1 MKRVLFAFSGGI
13 DDVLGVHWLSRIQG
27 HPVVALLADLGQADR
42 LEPLGELALES
53 GAQST
58 IIVDLRR
65 DFIERFVF
73 PTLFS
78 GARYEDYL
86 LSTPLA
92 RYAICAELVRL
103 AREQGFDTVGH
114 GASGGGN
121 DQLRVEASVAALD
134 PALSV
139 VAPQREMPMMDLA
152 QKRERIARLQLPD
165 REEFARLI
173 SVDRNLWGCGQ
184 VYGGLSDPWE
194 PPPEEIY
201 QVTCNPLEAPAE
213 PVEVGIAFEHGV
225 PVAVDEVG
233 LDAVRLVER
242 LNAIGGEHGIGRL
255 DHVENRVLGGKAREI
270 YEAPG
275 AQLLYTAHGA
285 LEELTQPRDLL
296 RLKRSLAEEY
306 GRLIYE
312 GQWFGELR
320 GALDHFFRAT
330 QHYVSGRIR
339 LRLFKGAVTVRG
351 RESRYALYEREG
363 NEPPERRARLR
374 EAAVGFVDSIT
385 RQRKA
390 EATQRQPR

>member
-1 MKRVLFAFSGGI
+1 MQRVLFAFSGGI
-13 DDVLGVHWLSRIQG
+13 DDVLGVHWLSRTQG

-65 DFIERFVF
+65 DFIERFAF
-73 PTLFS
+73 PTLVS
-78 GARYEDYL
+78 GARYEEYL
-86 LSTPLA
+86 LSTPLS

-103 AREQGFDTVGH
+103 ARDQGFDVVGH

-121 DQLRVEASVAALD
+121 DQLRMEASVAALD
-134 PALSV
+134 PALTV
-139 VAPQREMPMMDLA
+139 VAPQRDMPMMELS
-152 QKRERIARLQLPD
+152 QKRERLVRLHLPERDEFD
-165 REEFARLI
+165 RVI

-194 PPPEEIY
+194 SPPDEIY
-201 QVTCNPLEAPAE
+201 QLTRNPLEAPDA
-213 PVEVGIAFEHGV
+213 PVDVVVTFEHGI
-225 PVAVDEVG
+225 PVA
-233 LDAVRLVER
+233 LDGEAIEAVHLVER

-255 DHVENRVLGGKAREI
+255 DHVENHVLGGKAREL
-270 YEAPG
+270 YEAPA

-296 RLKRSLAEEY
+296 RLKRSLSDEY

-312 GQWFGELR
+312 GQWFSELR
-320 GALDHFFRAT
+320 EALDHFFRAT
-330 QHYVSGRIR
+330 QLYVSGRIR

-351 RESRYALYEREG
+351 RESPFALYDHEG
-363 NEPPERRARLR
+363 ADFPERRGRLR
-374 EAAVGFVDSIT
+374 DAAVGFVDSIT

-390 EATQRQPR
+390 EATRRQSR